1 MHTFCRPFKILV
13 HFQPQMREALTRLEE
28 KWGGKVDD
36 NPAAADEEDGKPEEE
51 IASVNNSDLVDSKYA
66 LIHMR
71 VYVKYMEE
79 KVMPLY
85 NMFRGPDPKP
95 RKVRFT
101 DLWYLFREGELVYSP
116 VPHKK
121 KKKRSADYGSTA
133 NNSTLQASYQSCW
146 KVYSIVT
153 PEVPSNP
160 DSVEDKVRND
170 DDDDDDMATG
180 ADDDPFDDEQATK
193 IWCYYIDFDGDS
205 YRPVQRQFQ
214 IRRFEGEKDIKSL
227 PVYPTKFLDDEGRFV
242 SDQKGSGKTFKQYIE
257 KKHLYHRGWTLTRST
272 TGAALDDVDKY
283 PEHIES
289 EVIVDFAEAY
299 QTVTSWVP
307 EFHNP
312 GMGQIGSW
320 RMDWCSDESLPT
332 FKYTIHR
339 STCMHVCICL
349 IRSDDVGMRRR
360 NQAISDDAFLSAA
373 RKGDDATLSDEYL
386 VLLPKRLMVFSF
398 LQRKFINADINCLK
412 VIEPE
417 PDIFDKLSINEAHKQ
432 MVRSLVKEH
441 FRKKKRRH
449 EGKEVM
455 YQDIIKG
462 KGTGLVFL
470 LHGVPGVGK
479 TATAEAVAQE
489 NRKPLFSITCG
500 DLGFK
505 PGDVERNLTRIFR
518 LANLWD
524 CILLLDEADVFFTKR
539 MPTDLERNALVT
551 VFLRILEYYS
561 GILFLTTNRVGIID
575 EAFKSRIHMSL
586 YYPPLNS
593 EQYRQIFLLNI
604 KRTEEIETAN
614 EAHGERRVAVDSG
627 SILQWSEKHFRE
639 TNNEVGRWNGRQIKN
654 AFQISASLAHYDLL
668 DTSTGDI
675 QPSSTPSPGGGAGIG
690 NVGTKPPRNIRGSKP
705 GILDAAQF
713 EAVAQATLEFDE
725 YMSHTKKGTD
735 SVLAKR
741 DGTRNDPRLAA
752 GVPTAAAT
760 GLHLH
765 EHHHREVPPHQSTPT
780 RAGGGA
786 AYSQGRPAYAPPPR
800 DGYRDTYYNDPFYSP
815 EPSRRVPPADD
826 QYYGQSP
833 QPRQVPSLQGHEA
846 GIPLEYG
853 RRSYP
858 PDDRHGGDGYERD
871 MRGDGMGGGVSGGG
885 IPPQQLRLDDGA
897 GNVYGRG
904 TGTYGQPPPD
914 SNYRAPPDARY

>member
-1 MHTFCRPFKILV
+1 MSEPSKLEDLEATVRVTNLEQFKNFFTQEEIRPIVQVLHGGSSLKPDLRKEKDRRGSKAKDSRDLDERKPPQLDVETTVLHRIRIQSPCILQHLYQAADKTCSDPWRMHTFCRPFKILV
-13 HFQPQMREALTRLEE
+13 HFQPQMREALARLEE
-28 KWGGKVDD
+28 KWGGKLDD
-36 NPAAADEEDGKPEEE
+36 NPAAADQEDGKPEEE
-51 IASVNNSDLVDSKYA
+51 IASVDNSDIVDSKYA

-79 KVMPLY
+79 KVMPIY
-85 NMFRGPDPKP
+85 NMFRGPGPKP
-95 RKVRFT
+95 RKVHFT

-116 VPHKK
+116 VPHQK

-146 KVYSIVT
+146 KVYSIIT
-153 PEVPSNP
+153 PEVPGDP
-160 DSVEDKVRND
+160 DSVEDKLRND
-170 DDDDDDMATG
+170 DDDEDMATG
-180 ADDDPFDDEQATK
+180 ADDDLFDDEQTAK
-193 IWCYYIDFDGDS
+193 IWCYYIDYDGDS

-214 IRRFEGEKDIKSL
+214 IRKFEGERDIKAL
-227 PVYPTKFLDDEGRFV
+227 PVYPTRFLNDEESFV
-242 SDQKGSGKTFKQYIE
+242 PDQKASGKTFKQYIE

-299 QTVTSWVP
+299 QTVTSWIP

-312 GMGQIGSW
+312 GMGQTGSW
-320 RMDWCSDESLPT
+320 RMDWCSDESLLT
-332 FKYTIHR
+332 YKYTLHR
-339 STCMHVCICL
+339 STSTHVCVCL
-349 IRSDDVGMRRR
+349 VRSDDVGMRRR
-360 NQAISDDAFLSAA
+360 NKAISDDAFLSAA

-432 MVRSLVKEH
+432 MVRSLVQEH

-551 VFLRILEYYS
+551 
-561 GILFLTTNRVGIID
+561 G
-575 EAFKSRIHMSL
+575 KS
-586 YYPPLNS
+586 
-593 EQYRQIFLLNI
+593 
-604 KRTEEIETAN
+604 K
-614 EAHGERRVAVDSG
+614 
-627 SILQWSEKHFRE
+627 
-639 TNNEVGRWNGRQIKN
+639 
-654 AFQISASLAHYDLL
+654 
-668 DTSTGDI
+668 
-675 QPSSTPSPGGGAGIG
+675 SS
-690 NVGTKPPRNIRGSKP
+690 
-705 GILDAAQF
+705 
-713 EAVAQATLEFDE
+713 
-725 YMSHTKKGTD
+725 
-735 SVLAKR
+735 
-741 DGTRNDPRLAA
+741 
-752 GVPTAAAT
+752 
-760 GLHLH
+760 
-765 EHHHREVPPHQSTPT
+765 
-780 RAGGGA
+780 
-786 AYSQGRPAYAPPPR
+786 
-800 DGYRDTYYNDPFYSP
+800 PF
-815 EPSRRVPPADD
+815 
-826 QYYGQSP
+826 
-833 QPRQVPSLQGHEA
+833 
-846 GIPLEYG
+846 
-853 RRSYP
+853 
-858 PDDRHGGDGYERD
+858 
-871 MRGDGMGGGVSGGG
+871 
-885 IPPQQLRLDDGA
+885 
-897 GNVYGRG
+897 
-904 TGTYGQPPPD
+904 
-914 SNYRAPPDARY
+914 